1 MSQIYDLEFQK
12 IARKAAASLD
22 IDLMEGVYLQL
33 TGPQYESP
41 QEIAMCRTLGADAVG
56 MSTACEAIAARHM
69 ACASSVFPALPIL
82 PPASPRSLCAMRKFR
97 RQLTWLHRS
106 SKNSLPQRF
115 RASQRHCKHTAAGV
129 CQKNRPRPLK
139 TARKIKE
146 RSFLNTRFYN
156 AKILVLDAENHFSIA
171 EDELHVTG
179 DTITYI
185 GPGRKADPDAAETT
199 VFDREIDARGNLL
212 IPGFKNAHNAHPDDL
227 PPLLRGRSPAPRMA
241 RAPGLPE
248 RGKARRGRRYWLNIL
263 GIMEY
268 LTSGITSN
276 FDMYIQQK
284 NSIAATVDTGFR
296 TVLTSGLNN
305 FVDSPEILE
314 EMYNYVNELSDRT
327 SYLLGFHAEYTTGG
341 PLLEAV
347 AKLAEKY
354 HSPVWTHNAETKS
367 EVEGCKERWGL
378 TPTQLM
384 ERLGMFQYGGGGY
397 HCIWM
402 EDRDFEIFRDRKLTA
417 VTNPSSNLK
426 LASGICPLKRFY
438 DNGINLAIGTDGPAS
453 NNCLD
458 MFREMFLTTGLSK
471 VREMDAAGI
480 PADAILYMA
489 TAGGAHAMQLTDC
502 DRLAAGK
509 KADLVMI
516 DLHQPNM
523 QPENNLIKNLVY
535 SGSKQNVKL
544 TMVNGQILYENGEFH
559 IGFDPEE
566 IYARSNAIIRRISGS
581 HADN

>member
-1 MSQIYDLEFQK
+1 M
-12 IARKAAASLD
+12 
-22 IDLMEGVYLQL
+22 
-33 TGPQYESP
+33 
-41 QEIAMCRTLGADAVG
+41 
-56 MSTACEAIAARHM
+56 
-69 ACASSVFPALPIL
+69 
-82 PPASPRSLCAMRKFR
+82 
-97 RQLTWLHRS
+97 
-106 SKNSLPQRF
+106 
-115 RASQRHCKHTAAGV
+115 
-129 CQKNRPRPLK
+129 
-139 TARKIKE
+139 
-146 RSFLNTRFYN
+146 NTRFYN

-185 GPGRKADPDAAETT
+185 GPGRKADPDAAETP

-212 IPGFKNAHNAHPDDL
+212 IPGFKNAHTHTPMTFLRSYADDL
-227 PPLLRGRSPAPRMA
+227 PLHEWL
-241 RAPGLPE
+241 E
-248 RGKARRGRRYWLNIL
+248 RQVFPNEAKLAGDDVYWLNIL

-284 NSIAATVDTGFR
+284 NSIDATVDTGFR

-341 PLLEAV
+341 PLLESV

-458 MFREMFLTTGLSK
+458 MFREMSVLAKIQKVACQDTT
-471 VREMDAAGI
+471 AI
-480 PADAILYMA
+480 PAQSALHCA
-489 TAGGAHAMQLTDC
+489 TLGNAELLNLPNVG
-502 DRLAAGK
+502 RLEQGWQ
-509 KADLVMI
+509 ADLIILNVHQPHLTPFYSPDILVYAASGADVETVMI
-516 DLHQPNM
+516 GGRLVM
-523 QPENNLIKNLVY
+523 ENRKILSFDVEDAKARVI
-535 SGSKQNVKL
+535 SL
-544 TMVNGQILYENGEFH
+544 TG
-559 IGFDPEE
+559 
-566 IYARSNAIIRRISGS
+566 NA
-581 HADN
+581 

>member
-1 MSQIYDLEFQK
+1 M
-12 IARKAAASLD
+12 
-22 IDLMEGVYLQL
+22 
-33 TGPQYESP
+33 
-41 QEIAMCRTLGADAVG
+41 
-56 MSTACEAIAARHM
+56 
-69 ACASSVFPALPIL
+69 
-82 PPASPRSLCAMRKFR
+82 
-97 RQLTWLHRS
+97 
-106 SKNSLPQRF
+106 
-115 RASQRHCKHTAAGV
+115 
-129 CQKNRPRPLK
+129 
-139 TARKIKE
+139 
-146 RSFLNTRFYN
+146 NTRFYN

-185 GPGRKADPDAAETT
+185 GPGRKADPDAAETP

-212 IPGFKNAHNAHPDDL
+212 IPGFKNAHTHTPMTFLRSYADDL
-227 PPLLRGRSPAPRMA
+227 PLHEWL
-241 RAPGLPE
+241 E
-248 RGKARRGRRYWLNIL
+248 RQVFPNEAKLAGDDVYWLNIL

-480 PADAILYMA
+480 PADAILYI
-489 TAGGAHAMQLTDC
+489 
-502 DRLAAGK
+502 DRK
-509 KADLVMI
+509 SV
-516 DLHQPNM
+516 
-523 QPENNLIKNLVY
+523 V
-535 SGSKQNVKL
+535 
-544 TMVNGQILYENGEFH
+544 
-559 IGFDPEE
+559 
-566 IYARSNAIIRRISGS
+566 
-581 HADN
+581 

>member
-1 MSQIYDLEFQK
+1 M
-12 IARKAAASLD
+12 
-22 IDLMEGVYLQL
+22 
-33 TGPQYESP
+33 
-41 QEIAMCRTLGADAVG
+41 
-56 MSTACEAIAARHM
+56 
-69 ACASSVFPALPIL
+69 
-82 PPASPRSLCAMRKFR
+82 
-97 RQLTWLHRS
+97 
-106 SKNSLPQRF
+106 
-115 RASQRHCKHTAAGV
+115 
-129 CQKNRPRPLK
+129 
-139 TARKIKE
+139 
-146 RSFLNTRFYN
+146 NTRFYN

-212 IPGFKNAHNAHPDDL
+212 IPGFKNAHTHTPMTFLRSYADDL
-227 PPLLRGRSPAPRMA
+227 PLHEWL
-241 RAPGLPE
+241 E
-248 RGKARRGRRYWLNIL
+248 RQVFPNEAKLAGDDVYWLNIL

-314 EMYNYVNELSDRT
+314 EMYNYVNKLSDRT

-341 PLLEAV
+341 PLLESV
-347 AKLAEKY
+347 A
-354 HSPVWTHNAETKS
+354 
-367 EVEGCKERWGL
+367 
-378 TPTQLM
+378 PTQLM